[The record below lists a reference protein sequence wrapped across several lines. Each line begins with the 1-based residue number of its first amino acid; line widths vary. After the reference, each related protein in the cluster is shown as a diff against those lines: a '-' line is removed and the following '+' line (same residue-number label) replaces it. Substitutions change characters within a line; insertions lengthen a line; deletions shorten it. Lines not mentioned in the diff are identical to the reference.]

1 MRSLTAIAIIL
12 AAASASA
19 IEIKEQRIRIDPPRI
34 ALPPPSP
41 IPPMPVAPAVSDVEA
56 DQPEPAKPADPRSA
70 YAQILARQQD
80 RAIHTQRTARVKGE
94 ILSRIDTDAKG
105 AQTAK
110 IIRPD
115 GLIESRPIKMLH
127 TARLKPPAPE
137 SPPIDGS
144 HAAAAAAGA
153 LAAAA
158 AATAIA
164 KAKGPK
170 QTQPKGIP

>member
-41 IPPMPVAPAVSDVEA
+41 IPPIPVAQAIAEDEA
-56 DQPEPAKPADPRSA
+56 EQPEPAKPADPRSA
-70 YAQILARQQD
+70 YAQILSRQQD

-105 AQTAK
+105 KQTAK
-110 IIRPD
+110 VIRAD
-115 GLIESRPIKMLH
+115 GSIEMRPIKTLH
-127 TARLKPPAPE
+127 TARLKPPAPAA
-137 SPPIDGS
+137 SPIDGS

-158 AATAIA
+158 AAAIA
-164 KAKGPK
+164 KKRGTK
-170 QTQPKGIP
+170 